1 MVKAVKTKKTGTK
14 SGATGKPHILKPVLM
29 DSPGHL
35 LRRAEQRAA
44 NIYSQEV
51 GANGLTPRQYVVLT
65 AVAAFEGHTQS
76 DLVMTT
82 GIDRST
88 LADMIGRMIDSGV
101 LSRER
106 TKNDARANAVKLT
119 AAGRRSLQTTAA
131 KIKKAETRMIAPLA
145 ASKRAAFMDALRILG
160 GAR

>member
-1 MVKAVKTKKTGTK
+1 MVKAVKPRKTAAK
-14 SGATGKPHILKPVLM
+14 SDAIPKPKVPRPVLM

-44 NIYSQEV
+44 IIYTQEV
-51 GANGLTPRQYVVLT
+51 GANGLTPRQYVVLS

-76 DLVMTT
+76 DLVMAT

-88 LADMIGRMIDSGV
+88 LADMIGRMIDNGL

-106 TKNDARANAVKLT
+106 TKDDGRANAVKLT

-131 KIKKAETRMIAPLA
+131 KIRKAETRMIAPLA